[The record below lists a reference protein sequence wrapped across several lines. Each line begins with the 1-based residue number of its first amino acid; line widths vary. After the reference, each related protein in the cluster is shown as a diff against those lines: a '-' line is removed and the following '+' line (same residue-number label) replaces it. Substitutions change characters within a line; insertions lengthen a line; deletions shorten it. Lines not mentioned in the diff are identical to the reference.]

1 MKVELKQETYDFIK
15 NLVHEIETQDNR
27 STRLPILYVI
37 KETIREYGIEEDY
50 GADGFEWVK
59 DSETYTWDEIEDEI
73 NKEQQYNFMFDISS
87 IDEDDVKEYGFEKVF
102 YRNVERYS
110 DNFFFTQKAA
120 KEHLRINGH
129 NLTKPQDYVIH
140 AFRNDEIE
148 SVIEAMKEIVN
159 KVEEK

>member
-1 MKVELKQETYDFIK
+1 MNIEIKQETYDFLK
-15 NLVHEIETQDNR
+15 NIMHEIETQDNR

-50 GADGFEWVK
+50 RTDGFEWEK
-59 DSETYTWDEIEDEI
+59 DGESYTWDEIEDEI

-87 IDEDDVKEYGFEKVF
+87 IDEDNVKEYGFEKVF

-110 DNFFFTQKAA
+110 DNFFFTEKAA
-120 KEHLRINGH
+120 KEHIRINGH

-148 SVIEAMKEIVN
+148 SVIEAIKEIVN
-159 KVEEK
+159 KVEGK